1 VIELVEVRKSYR
13 QGRQAVDA
21 LNGVSLRVRPGESYG
36 IIGPSGAG
44 KSTLIRCVNLLERP
58 DSGEVRVDGRELT
71 RLSERE
77 LRQERR
83 SIGMIFQHF
92 NLLSSRT
99 VAANVAFPLEL
110 AGVSPASVA
119 ARVRE
124 LLDLVGLADKAQAYP
139 SELSGGQKQR
149 VAIARALA
157 NRPKV
162 LLSDEATS
170 ALDPETTKSILGL
183 LRQINQEFGLTI
195 LLITHELSV
204 VKEVCD
210 RVAVLDGGR
219 LVEEGPVVDVFA
231 RPQAALTGRFVRGL
245 FGAELPPG
253 FPEDSARE
261 GGALVRLSF
270 VGQSASDPIIS
281 SMVRQFAIDAN
292 IVTGHLDH
300 VGGTPFGQ
308 LVVELTGERG
318 RIAAGLEYLRQC
330 GVEIEEVGRRAG

>member
-1 VIELVEVRKSYR
+1 LASVRIEGVEKRFVRR
-13 QGRQAVDA
+13 DIGVQALQGVD
-21 LNGVSLRVRPGESYG
+21 LEIDSGEFVCLL
-36 IIGPSGAG
+36 GPSGCGKTTLLNMIAG
-44 KSTLIRCVNLLERP
+44 LEAPDRGRILVGGREVRGPSRDRAGVFQDGGLFPWLSCRRHVEFGLKFDRLRRKERERRAQRALER
-58 DSGEVRVDGRELT
+58 
-71 RLSERE
+71 
-77 LRQERR
+77 
-83 SIGMIFQHF
+83 
-92 NLLSSRT
+92 
-99 VAANVAFPLEL
+99 
-110 AGVSPASVA
+110 
-119 ARVRE
+119 
-124 LLDLVGLADKAQAYP
+124 VGLGWSADRFP
-139 SELSGGQKQR
+139 HELSGGQKQR

-253 FPEDSARE
+253 FPEDSTRE

-330 GVEIEEVGRRAG
+330 GVEIEEGGRRAG